1 MKKKIGYLFCLCFLI
16 SGVIP
21 VSVNAEEGLAS
32 RFKLNISDAK
42 IDAGDQV
49 TVTVDLN
56 QAILKTDNITNVQ
69 GELYFD
75 TDELTY
81 VSHKLD
87 SSYNDYKASYVKNKK
102 RFQFSKTSMTNQ
114 PYECEADDVVTV
126 VLKANKDT
134 SAKHVKAN
142 LSLKMKVSTK
152 NAKTVQSESSKS
164 ILICN
169 GHEWNSGKVTKA
181 ATCAKAGVKTYA
193 CTYDGCGAA
202 KTESMKATG
211 KHKYSSSYKVDKK
224 ATATANGSKSKHCT
238 VCDAKSSVKTIYKAS
253 GIKLSTAS
261 YTYNGKTKKPTVT
274 VKDSKGNKIS
284 SSNYTLKTP
293 SGRKNVGRYTYKI
306 TFKNEYSGTK
316 NLTLTIKPKS
326 TSIKS
331 LSKAKKAFTVKW
343 KKQSSQTTGYQIQYS
358 TSKAFKSKD
367 TVTKTISKNKT
378 TKATIKKLKAKKTYY
393 VKVRT
398 YKNVKISGKTVKV
411 YSDWSKVK
419 KVKTK

>member
-1 MKKKIGYLFCLCFLI
+1 MKKKIGYLFFMCLMIL
-16 SGVIP
+16 GVLSL
-21 VSVNAEEGLAS
+21 SVKAEEGLAS
-32 RFKLNISDAK
+32 RFKLNVSDTK
-42 IDAGDQV
+42 INAGDQV

-81 VSHKLD
+81 ISHKLD
-87 SSYNDYKASYVKNKK
+87 DSYSDYKAGYVKNKK

-126 VLKANKDT
+126 VLKADKDVT
-134 SAKHVKAN
+134 VKQLKA
-142 LSLKMKVSTK
+142 SIRLKMKVSTK
-152 NAKTVQSESSKS
+152 NARTMQAESSQA
-164 ILICN
+164 ILIT
-169 GHEWNSGKVTKA
+169 HAHKWN
-181 ATCAKAGVKTYA
+181 
-193 CTYDGCGAA
+193 
-202 KTESMKATG
+202 
-211 KHKYSSSYKVDKK
+211 SSYKIDKK

-261 YTYNGKTKKPTVT
+261 YTYNGKTKTPTVT
-274 VKDSKGNKIS
+274 IKDSKGNKIS
-284 SSNYTLKTP
+284 SSNYKLTTP
-293 SGRKNVGRYTYKI
+293 SGRKKVGQYTYKI

-316 NLTLTIKPKS
+316 NLTLTIKPKG

-343 KKQSSQTTGYQIQYS
+343 KKQASQTTGYQIQYS
-358 TSKAFKSKD
+358 TSKSFKSKD
-367 TVTKTISKNKT
+367 TVTKIISKTKT
-378 TKATIKKLKAKKTYY
+378 TKATVKKLKAKKTYY

-411 YSDWSKVK
+411 YSDWSKAK